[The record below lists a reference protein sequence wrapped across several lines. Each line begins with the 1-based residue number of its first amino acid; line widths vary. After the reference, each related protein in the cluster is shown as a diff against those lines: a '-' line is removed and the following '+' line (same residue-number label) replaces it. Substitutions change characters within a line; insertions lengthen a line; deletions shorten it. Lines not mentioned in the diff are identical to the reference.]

1 MNFKLETRRFCF
13 SNAWLIDQIKKA
25 TRMLFL
31 NELEADGDYQSMSNV
46 QQLRTT
52 FCCEVNNEYISI
64 IEGVYGIAC

>member
-31 NELEADGDYQSMSNV
+31 NELGADGDYQSISNV
-46 QQLRTT
+46 QHLRTT
-52 FCCEVNNEYISI
+52 FCCEVNNEHISI
-64 IEGVYGIAC
+64 IEGVYRIAR